1 MRWSVVLASPC
12 LSTQDAL
19 PTRQDYYIT
28 RAAPPRPAA
37 RLARLGGSFAASA
50 PPQPA
55 TTRELLVVAVAA
67 AAPPHTDTT
76 LERLVGAVG
85 AATPHYNTAARRS
98 VLSWRSPRFTVRQHL
113 RASSVPSR

>member
-12 LSTQDAL
+12 LCTQDAL
-19 PTRQDYYIT
+19 PPRQDYAIT
-28 RAAPPRPAA
+28 RAAPPLPAV

-55 TTRELLVVAVAA
+55 TTPALLVLAVAA
-67 AAPPHTDTT
+67 AAPPHTATT
-76 LERLVGAVG
+76 LARLVGAVG
-85 AATPHYNTAARRS
+85 ADAPHYHTTARRS
-98 VLSWRSPRFTVRQHL
+98 VLSWRSPRPTVRQHL